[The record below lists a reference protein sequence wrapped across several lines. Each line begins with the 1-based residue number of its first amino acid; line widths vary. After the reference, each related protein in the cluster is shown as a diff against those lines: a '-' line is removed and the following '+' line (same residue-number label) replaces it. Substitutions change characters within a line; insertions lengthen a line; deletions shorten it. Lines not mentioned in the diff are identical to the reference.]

1 MQMAGLCWMAVAL
14 VLSLSAGNSWAV
26 VDQNKLARIVIDIV
40 SKYRP
45 HYEVNGKRRSPMFS
59 LALSVPYNKRSK
71 KYDISQ
77 VFNTDSEDA
86 VKTDIQKCK
95 VYAGR
100 RVVAATVLKW
110 PDVVKWCPD
119 EPVQW
124 QDVLMKCN
132 QESMTWAE
140 LKKMRQDSKTE
151 KECRESVWNRRA
163 DHAEYRTLQH
173 FNNLVNNH
181 NENDL
186 LLFYV
191 LASPCHDKCAA
202 EGVSGNILESIQEIK
217 KWNNYA
223 LVFTDVFQPPGES
236 VLEENRKALERL
248 GQSVGLSNI
257 FRCNINTPECTS
269 CSVENQV
276 ARYCFADEPG
286 PSNNLPSTSQSN
298 NINPSTGVSTNV
310 DSNTGGGQGGSGS
323 GGGKGHRRRRKGK
336 KGKNINQGVRNTD
349 VDSSTGGQADLSRHK
364 ARKVG
369 GRRVGRKQGGG
380 GNKQKSKKKTQT
392 NKRKKAQSRGTTQW
406 SQGVEERTK
415 KQSQK
420 RQKSKQPKRRENRP
434 RGAEMRRINQPRK
447 TRKDSRVSRRRGYEE

>member
-257 FRCNINTPECTS
+257 FRCNINTPECRS
-269 CSVENQV
+269 CSAGNKVDP
-276 ARYCFADEPG
+276 YCFADDSQSG
-286 PSNNLPSTSQSN
+286 FNLPQRGRSDYRSQS
-298 NINPSTGVSTNV
+298 G
-310 DSNTGGGQGGSGS
+310 DR
-323 GGGKGHRRRRKGK
+323 H
-336 KGKNINQGVRNTD
+336 
-349 VDSSTGGQADLSRHK
+349 RHK
-364 ARKVG
+364 DRKVG
-369 GRRVGRKQGGG
+369 GFETGESWGRSGRV
-380 GNKQKSKKKTQT
+380 SKHRAVGK
-392 NKRKKAQSRGTTQW
+392 
-406 SQGVEERTK
+406 
-415 KQSQK
+415 
-420 RQKSKQPKRRENRP
+420 
-434 RGAEMRRINQPRK
+434 
-447 TRKDSRVSRRRGYEE
+447 SRRRSKDRRDNKSRDRSKIRRESRKRKRSKDRRDSRSRDRSKIRRESRKRKRSKDRRDSSSRGGGQ